1 MQDMC
6 THGDVSQ
13 VSMQAVGIEPPKSG
27 YDDNQEGTPT
37 VEKRMTA
44 EEARRI
50 GERAWLQFFNQVL
63 VDRGIITEDQYVRM
77 QMRIASR

>member
-1 MQDMC
+1 MQDMW

-27 YDDNQEGTPT
+27 YDDNREGTPT

>member
-6 THGDVSQ
+6 TYGDVSQ
-13 VSMQAVGIEPPKSG
+13 ERMQAVGIEPPKSG
-27 YDDNQEGTPT
+27 YDDNQEGMPT

-50 GERAWLQFFNQVL
+50 GERAWLQFYNQVL
-63 VDRGIITEDQYVRM
+63 MDQGVITEDQYVRM

>member
-27 YDDNQEGTPT
+27 YDDNREGTLT

-50 GERAWLQFFNQVL
+50 GERTWLQFFNQVL
-63 VDRGIITEDQYVRM
+63 MDQGVITEDQYVRM

>member
-6 THGDVSQ
+6 TYGDVSQ
-13 VSMQAVGIEPPKSG
+13 ERMQAVGIEPPKSG
-27 YDDNQEGTPT
+27 YDDNREGTLT

>member
-1 MQDMC
+1 MQDIC
-6 THGDVSQ
+6 THGNVSQ
-13 VSMQAVGIEPPKSG
+13 ERMQAVGIELPKSG
-27 YDDNQEGTPT
+27 YDDNREGTLT

-50 GERAWLQFFNQVL
+50 GERTWLQFFNQVL
-63 VDRGIITEDQYVRM
+63 MDRGIITEDQYVRM

>member
-6 THGDVSQ
+6 AHGDVSQ

-27 YDDNQEGTPT
+27 YDDNREGMPT

>member
-6 THGDVSQ
+6 TYGDVSQ
-13 VSMQAVGIEPPKSG
+13 GSMQAVGIEPPKSG
-27 YDDNQEGTPT
+27 YDDNREGTLT

-77 QMRIASR
+77 QMRIANR